1 MVIRTGPNEPHP
13 THHVKL
19 TDGVSSV
26 GLILSDRSGNANPN
40 AFERLPLPRTG
51 IKMYSGEAQYS
62 DQEMPWS
69 VKQQIDFSGG
79 RGSEDLDE
87 AANQFYDSQFA
98 ETLIPGKVSLGGQ
111 EVPTT
116 GGYIDSVQY
125 WPHHD
130 GGQDI
135 IWNWTKLRTTTTYL
149 AMKVIPASSFTAAY
163 WHIVL
168 RKRGTPGASF
178 QLKVHA
184 DNSGVPGTQLGLYT
198 IATTGH
204 PDLMSVVVKCP
215 ISQAITSA
223 TTYWLVGI
231 GSATDTATDCWEILT
246 VWNSLSA
253 VGKTSQAGSSWAA
266 YAYDMV
272 YRCTSSIDTYRPIF
286 FIYKGSLFCAFGY
299 GHNNGAKLYING
311 DQGLATG
318 AGTGNNTLA
327 DTAKTWVVD
336 EYKGCVCVIRW
347 GTGAAAGR
355 NYSRISGNTADEL
368 TVEDDWEVNP
378 DDTTEYCVI
387 ASDKWTEVPAI
398 THTLDRV
405 TDVLVWNNNCFYAQG
420 ADDDMLR
427 MRIWNNS
434 GSWDWAFA
442 AHGGKAE
449 YLVGQGSGELATIW
463 KGERGD
469 STINY
474 ADATDE
480 GTNLTWSGD
489 LVVGDSSERLNGMC
503 VYGDENVLYCGK
515 DGSIYKI
522 YNDSGTYK
530 PIKLNIDEM
539 NAVMDG
545 RNCAAMLH
553 HNAYLY
559 FSLHD
564 SLERYYEAAMDD
576 VNPGLKPKS
585 KRGPVVDLTGFP
597 NRLLAAIDNSKDD
610 RGYIMAYTGGGWH
623 SVYDG
628 YDNSRVRGMAVQTI
642 PGDNVDR
649 LWFNSG
655 IDLCWLPIAINSAE
669 SIQPAYNFFNYRW
682 ECSVETSRIY
692 MHLKALDKF
701 WHELNLEADYPDVDT
716 WIEVD
721 YRSEDDA
728 DNAWHYLGSF
738 SSSTNLASFPNLT
751 TRWIQLRVRLLTNN
765 NDKTPVLRALITEA
779 LVKLA
784 INWQSVLSVRLADR
798 DQDLNGEMDDA
809 TMDAKLN
816 QLETW
821 IGAPTKLTMTS
832 VRSRLDSKSVFLD
845 ANSLT
850 ALGIVQDL
858 STERYLFQV
867 TLYDS

>member
-51 IKMYSGEAQYS
+51 IKMYTGEAQYS

-69 VKQQIDFSGG
+69 TKQQEDFSGG

-87 AANQFYDSQFA
+87 AANQFYDSQAA
-98 ETLIPGKVSLGGQ
+98 ETMIAGKVSIGGQ

-116 GGYIDSVQY
+116 GDYISSVQY
-125 WPHHD
+125 WPHQD
-130 GGQDI
+130 GGLNI
-135 IWNWTKLRTTTTYL
+135 VWNWTKLRTTTTYL
-149 AMKVIPASSFTAAY
+149 AMKVIPSANFTAAY
-163 WHIVL
+163 CHIVL
-168 RKRGTPGASF
+168 RKRGTPTGSF
-178 QLKVHA
+178 NLKIHS
-184 DNSGVPGTQLGLYT
+184 DNSGAPGTQLALYT
-198 IATTGH
+198 IAVGSH

-215 ISQAITSA
+215 ISQALTGS
-223 TTYWLVGI
+223 TTYWLVAI
-231 GSATDTATDCWEILT
+231 GNSADTTSDCWEILT

-253 VGKTSQAGSSWAA
+253 VGKTSGNGTAWTS

-272 YRCTSSIDTYRPIF
+272 YRCTSSIDAYKPIF
-286 FIYKGSLFCAFGY
+286 FIYKGSLFCAFSY
-299 GHNNGAKLYING
+299 SHNTAAKLYING
-311 DQGLATG
+311 DMGLATG
-318 AGTGNNTLA
+318 AGSGNNTLA
-327 DTAKTWVVD
+327 DTGKSWTAD
-336 EYKGCVCVIRW
+336 ELKGSICVLRW
-347 GTGAAAGR
+347 GTGAAAER
-355 NYSRISGNTADEL
+355 NYSRISGNTDKAL
-368 TVEDDWEVNP
+368 TVEDDWEVKP
-378 DDTTEYCVI
+378 STDTEYSVI
-387 ASDKWTEVPAI
+387 ASDKWTEV
-398 THTLDRV
+398 TGHGLKRV
-405 TDVLVWNNNCFYAQG
+405 TDVLVWNNNCFFACG
-420 ADDDMLR
+420 NLDDMR
-427 MRIWNNS
+427 TMRVWNNS
-434 GSWDWAFA
+434 GTWTWTFA
-442 AHGGKAE
+442 THGGKAE

-480 GTNLTWSGD
+480 GTALTWSGD

-522 YNDSGTYK
+522 VNDAGTYK
-530 PIKLNIDEM
+530 PIKLNMDEM
-539 NAVMDG
+539 ASVMDG

-564 SLERYYEAAMDD
+564 TLERYYESAMDD
-576 VNPGLKPKS
+576 VNPGLKPKA
-585 KRGPVVDLTGFP
+585 KRGPVVALAGFP
-597 NRLLAAIDNSKDD
+597 NRLLAAIDNTDND
-610 RGYIMAYTGGGWH
+610 RGYIMAHTGGGWH

-628 YDNSRVRGMAVQTI
+628 YDASRVRGMFVQTI
-642 PGDNVDR
+642 PGENADR

-655 IDLCWLPIAINSAE
+655 IDLCWLPIAINSAQH
-669 SIQPAYNFFNYRW
+669 IQQDFNFFNYRW
-682 ECSVETSRIY
+682 ESSIETSRIY

-701 WHELNLEADYPDVDT
+701 WHELNIEADYPDVDT

-721 YRSEDDA
+721 YRTEDDA
-728 DNAWHYLGSF
+728 EGAWHYLGSF
-738 SSSTNLASFPNLT
+738 SSSTTLASFPSLT
-751 TRWIQLRVRLLTNN
+751 SRWLQLRVRLLTNN
-765 NDKTPVLRALITEA
+765 NDFTPVLRALITEA

-784 INWQSVLSVRLADR
+784 INWQTTLSVRLADR
-798 DQDLNGEMDDA
+798 DQDLNGEMDEA

-821 IGAPTKLTMTS
+821 ISAPTKLTMTS
-832 VRSRLDSKSVFLD
+832 VRSRLDSRAVFLD
-845 ANSLT
+845 AQSLA
-850 ALGIVQDL
+850 ALGIVQDM

-867 TLYDS
+867 TLYDA